1 MPLKRFVLEAP
12 PAASQLFPEPEPEPA
27 SDWTGR
33 EGEAASALYSCEVFP
48 ATPNSAGFKFSQLH
62 LRKPVAGETKT
73 KEFENVTT

>member
-12 PAASQLFPEPEPEPA
+12 PAVSQLFPEPA

-33 EGEAASALYSCEVFP
+33 EGEAASGLYSCEVFP
-48 ATPNSAGFKFSQLH
+48 ATSNYAGFTSSRLH
-62 LRKPVAGETKT
+62 LRKAVAGETKT